1 MFQKNKHEVL
11 RALPSVDACLKLCA
25 DNPVLAKLNPSK
37 PLLCMFINLFLNARR
52 EKIQQLGE
60 WDKIPE
66 ELDPDHLSQQLLDF
80 VQKKLHSHLRHV
92 LNATGVIIHTN
103 MGRSVL
109 ADEAMSAVVD
119 VCRGYSN
126 LELDLETGERGN
138 RYAHV
143 EALLSQIS
151 GAEAALVVNNNA
163 AAVFLVLN
171 TFCAGGEVIIARGQ
185 LVEIGD
191 HFRIPEIMQRSG
203 AILREVGCTN
213 RVHLED
219 YKDVMTEDTRALMR
233 VHTSNYRIV
242 GFHSDVSVQE
252 LHNMIVCSKC
262 RFIHNSTILIEDL
275 GSGTLVDFT
284 KYGLPSEPTVQS
296 VVRAGAD
303 VITFSGDKVLGGPQ
317 AGIILGKSGLIGKIK
332 GNPLTRAFRVD
343 KMTMAAL
350 EATLR
355 ICLDDNRLLKEI
367 PTLRM
372 ITMTPQELQ
381 RRAKR
386 LANAIRR
393 QYAKLSQSREEFSLS
408 LVSGES
414 RVGGG
419 AFPERPLPTTLVRIE
434 HKKYSPDSL
443 KKKLLCGNPPL
454 LGRVEH
460 DALHLDPRTLSDKEL
475 LEAAKAVAQ
484 ALLPDQA

>member
-1 MFQKNKHEVL
+1 MPQKNKHDVL

-37 PLLCMFINLFLNARR
+37 PLLCMFINFFLNARR
-52 EKIQQLGE
+52 EKIQHLEE

-66 ELDPDHLSQQLLDF
+66 ELNSDHLPQQLLDF

-126 LELDLETGERGN
+126 LELDLETGERGD

-191 HFRIPEIMQRSG
+191 YFRIPEIMQRSG

-213 RVHLED
+213 RVHPED
-219 YKDVMTEDTRALMR
+219 YEKIFNDNTRALMR

-242 GFHSDVSVQE
+242 GFHSDVSIQE
-252 LHNMIVCSKC
+252 MRHIVAG
-262 RFIHNSTILIEDL
+262 NSYRYNPAILIEDL

-296 VVRAGAD
+296 CVRARAD
-303 VITFSGDKVLGGPQ
+303 IITFSGDKVLGGPQ
-317 AGIILGKSGLIGKIK
+317 AGIILGKKELIAKIR

-355 ICLDDNRLLKEI
+355 ICLDENRLLKEI